1 VNVSVTPVFTRGPHR
16 LEREPDLAPG
26 ARAAG
31 CNALFGRLS
40 ASAEE
45 LFHSET
51 NVLRNLSQQRGG
63 DVTTGMKR
71 NGRASAV
78 GVSILPVRASLPDLG
93 KTTGF
98 EQGHNLPR
106 LEDGD

>member
-1 VNVSVTPVFTRGPHR
+1 VFTRGPHR

-31 CNALFGRLS
+31 CIAVLGGLS

-45 LFHSET
+45 FLHSET

-63 DVTTGMKR
+63 DVTTGMKQ
-71 NGRASAV
+71 NGRAPAV
-78 GVSILPVRASLPDLG
+78 GVSILPMRASPPDLD
-93 KTTGF
+93 KTAGF
-98 EQGHNLPR
+98 EQGRNLPR
-106 LEDGD
+106 LVDGG